1 MEGGGYFDWYF
12 VFFGKIFIEISK
24 VKVEVS
30 YQNSYQTQNSIAIY
44 VLKNVYFMWSLR
56 FVSSKRF

>member
-1 MEGGGYFDWYF
+1 MSKFFFPDRVIYILCC

-30 YQNSYQTQNSIAIY
+30 YQNSYQTTKFDSNLS
-44 VLKNVYFMWSLR
+44 
-56 FVSSKRF
+56 